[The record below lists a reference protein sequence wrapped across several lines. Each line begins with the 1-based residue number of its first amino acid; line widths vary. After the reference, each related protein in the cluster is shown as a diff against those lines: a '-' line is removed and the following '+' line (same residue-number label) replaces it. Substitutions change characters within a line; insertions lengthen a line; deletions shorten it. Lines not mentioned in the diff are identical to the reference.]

1 MATPVHPLKNVKP
14 KVKVVCH
21 IKETGLEIFSR
32 EWDFNFRDESPSFRN
47 IYDEIFFHELWSH
60 RNSAMYR
67 IDTTEICMTYHP
79 LSQSWTVG
87 GNTISCEK
95 LDVITSTEC

>member
-1 MATPVHPLKNVKP
+1 MLGMRVQVLGTSMMRF
-14 KVKVVCH
+14 
-21 IKETGLEIFSR
+21 FS
-32 EWDFNFRDESPSFRN
+32 
-47 IYDEIFFHELWSH
+47 HELWSH
-60 RNSAMYR
+60 RDSAMYR

>member
-1 MATPVHPLKNVKP
+1 MLGMRVQVLGTSMMRF
-14 KVKVVCH
+14 
-21 IKETGLEIFSR
+21 FSM
-32 EWDFNFRDESPSFRN
+32 N
-47 IYDEIFFHELWSH
+47 YG
-60 RNSAMYR
+60 A
-67 IDTTEICMTYHP
+67 TEIALCIELTP

>member
-1 MATPVHPLKNVKP
+1 MLGMRVQVLGT
-14 KVKVVCH
+14 
-21 IKETGLEIFSR
+21 SMMR
-32 EWDFNFRDESPSFRN
+32 
-47 IYDEIFFHELWSH
+47 FFHELWSH

-67 IDTTEICMTYHP
+67 IDTTEICMTCNP

-95 LDVITSTEC
+95 LDYDFY